1 MGVTQDAWE
10 DTLHSLADWIQ
21 RLAISVRDM
30 LGEDSSCQGRCEDSY
45 DSSYS
50 CQCNSACAAH
60 SDCCPDYGSECQGDS
75 LSCRGKCGASYDPS
89 LPCEC
94 NDKCSQY
101 GNCCPD
107 YVEECDG
114 GGGGSLSDEDLQ
126 TLSEMLLSDDANNVG
141 GMIELNLQCTTNNG
155 NPQDC
160 SPAPLFTSVD
170 QSVMEMPIYVKLA
183 ALYDNYVTSPG
194 TVEDHTEEEQAEE

>member
-1 MGVTQDAWE
+1 MTLPTPASVTLPVPR
-10 DTLHSLADWIQ
+10 TLTAALTMAVSA
-21 RLAISVRDM
+21 RGTACRAGGSV
-30 LGEDSSCQGRCEDSY
+30 GEEAAVPVQVPSY
-45 DSSYS
+45 PLL
-50 CQCNSACAAH
+50 CFRAT
-60 SDCCPDYGSECQGDS
+60 
-75 LSCRGKCGASYDPS
+75 YDPS

-114 GGGGSLSDEDLQ
+114 GGGGSLSDEDLK

-155 NPQDC
+155 NPQVNLTLLTDI
-160 SPAPLFTSVD
+160 SAYATNAANAANAANTASV
-170 QSVMEMPIYVKLA
+170 LR
-183 ALYDNYVTSPG
+183 
-194 TVEDHTEEEQAEE
+194 TVPPHLSSQVCTPV